1 MLILP
6 RDAKKTLVEIL
17 CNHDPAS
24 NAVVYIRRFL
34 SHARCHD
41 IWHSITV
48 DQADWDPLGN
58 VSQIEYINTVSK
70 DAYLLEWGMEWTL
83 IDSNEKIID
92 INSLK

>member
-6 RDAKKTLVEIL
+6 RDVKKTIVEIL

-24 NAVVYIRRFL
+24 NAVVYTRRFL

-41 IWHSITV
+41 IWHSISV
-48 DQADWDPLGN
+48 DQADWDPSEN

-70 DAYLLEWGMEWTL
+70 DAYLLEWNREWILT
-83 IDSNEKIID
+83 DSNHKIID
-92 INSLK
+92 INNLK